1 MARLRMPLSVLC
13 AVGVGF
19 GLRGSGDSE
28 VQNPALGD
36 LGMEQQNIPP
46 SVPKDATK
54 ASEEQRVLQEQLDH
68 RNDDPDAPGGHQDR
82 HQIADET

>member
-1 MARLRMPLSVLC
+1 
-13 AVGVGF
+13 
-19 GLRGSGDSE
+19 
-28 VQNPALGD
+28 
-36 LGMEQQNIPP
+36 MEQQNIPP

-68 RNDDPDAPGGHQDR
+68 QHDDPDAPGGHQDR